1 MNEDT
6 DDDDVPRP
14 LRNQDPLELTPSE
27 FEVFVVDMFRAL
39 GPDVANLDIQLQEQI
54 TAADGTYDFDAT
66 VRFEQAG
73 LHFLVLV
80 EAKRHVNAI
89 KRDVVMLINGKVQSV
104 GAQKGVVVS
113 TAPFQAGALTYART
127 HGIALV
133 HVSSA
138 GPTYVVRQ
146 LVPAD
151 AATETDSGPAD
162 RIPLATAW
170 ELTSSG
176 ALRGTLL
183 ADGRALLKCLIGR

>member
-6 DDDDVPRP
+6 DDDVVPRP
-14 LRNQDPLELTPSE
+14 LRNQDPVELTPSE

-39 GPDVANLDIQLQEQI
+39 GPDVASLDIQLHEQI

-89 KRDVVMLINGKVQSV
+89 KRDIVMLINGKVQSV

-113 TAPFQAGALTYART
+113 TAPFQSGALTYARK

-146 LVPAD
+146 LVPA
-151 AATETDSGPAD
+151 AATESESGPAD
-162 RIPLATAW
+162 PFPLATAW

-183 ADGRALLKCLIGR
+183 ADGRALLECLTGT

>member
-6 DDDDVPRP
+6 DDDVVPRP
-14 LRNQDPLELTPSE
+14 LRNQDPVELTPSE

-39 GPDVANLDIQLQEQI
+39 GPDVANLDIQLHEQI

-89 KRDVVMLINGKVQSV
+89 KRDIVMLINGKVQSV

-113 TAPFQAGALTYART
+113 TAPFQAGALTYARK

-146 LVPAD
+146 LVPA
-151 AATETDSGPAD
+151 AATESDSGPAD
-162 RIPLATAW
+162 PIPLATAW
-170 ELTSSG
+170 GLTSSG

-183 ADGRALLKCLIGR
+183 ADGRALLECITGT

>member
-6 DDDDVPRP
+6 DDDIVPRP
-14 LRNQDPLELTPSE
+14 LRNQDPVELTPSE

-39 GPDVANLDIQLQEQI
+39 GPDVANLDIQLHEQI

-80 EAKRHVNAI
+80 EAKRHVNPI
-89 KRDVVMLINGKVQSV
+89 KRDIVMLINGKMQSV

-113 TAPFQAGALTYART
+113 TAPFQAGALTYARK

-146 LVPAD
+146 LLSA
-151 AATETDSGPAD
+151 AATESASGPAD
-162 RIPLATAW
+162 PIPLATEW

-183 ADGRALLKCLIGR
+183 ADGRALLDCLTGK

>member
-1 MNEDT
+1 VNEDT
-6 DDDDVPRP
+6 DDDVVPRP
-14 LRNQDPLELTPSE
+14 LRNQDPVELTPSE
-27 FEVFVVDMFRAL
+27 FEVFVVDMFRTL
-39 GPDVANLDIQLQEQI
+39 GPDVVNLDIQLHEQI

-89 KRDVVMLINGKVQSV
+89 KRDIVMLINGKLQSV
-104 GAQKGVVVS
+104 GAQKGVVAS
-113 TAPFQAGALTYART
+113 TAPFQAGALTYARK

-146 LVPAD
+146 LVSA
-151 AATETDSGPAD
+151 AATESDSDPVD
-162 RIPLATAW
+162 PIPLATAW

-183 ADGRALLKCLIGR
+183 ADGRALLECLTGR